1 MSSRAYLNN
10 LRYHFAR
17 VCASACSISIVARW
31 SYSPLQVWQENS
43 NTWRAK
49 VHTSQLAWNILDL
62 CGADANKLACF
73 PEERPIYFY
82 VTICLSGKIFIPL
95 IWWTNGCDIHLACDV
110 SVTGTLYSQNNGFR
124 SCTIFERFLSN
135 GFCSKL
141 NWCNVANLT
150 FIFLP
155 RNWNFGYSN
164 LAKDRPEW
172 LTLRQSDPFNSN
184 WKRTHV
190 RPGLTNFPTLFSRL
204 ILVVVVQLKR
214 SAKLVL
220 HRSDSGCATY

>member
-1 MSSRAYLNN
+1 MSSRAHLNN

-17 VCASACSISIVARW
+17 VCTSVCSISIVARW

-95 IWWTNGCDIHLACDV
+95 IWWTNGVISIWLVMFPLLELFIHKTMV
-110 SVTGTLYSQNNGFR
+110 SVLAQ
-124 SCTIFERFLSN
+124 FLS
-135 GFCSKL
+135 GFCQMDFVQ
-141 NWCNVANLT
+141 NWIDVMLQ
-150 FIFLP
+150 I
-155 RNWNFGYSN
+155 
-164 LAKDRPEW
+164 
-172 LTLRQSDPFNSN
+172 
-184 WKRTHV
+184 
-190 RPGLTNFPTLFSRL
+190 SRL
-204 ILVVVVQLKR
+204 SSYREIGTSVIR
-214 SAKLVL
+214 I
-220 HRSDSGCATY
+220 